1 MPQPLNEK
9 TINDEEVHQEEL
21 IDEIENRMTLE
32 VIREESKGAGGN
44 NMITDAHENSQ
55 RALHKHQ
62 PSFDMNE
69 DSQKH
74 MLASMLKDSMLDFDN
89 SRNDVVPQ
97 RTQLDHD

>member
-1 MPQPLNEK
+1 MHE
-9 TINDEEVHQEEL
+9 EEL
-21 IDEIENRMTLE
+21 IDEVENRMTLE